1 MGYGL
6 RGVCREPGGCR
17 SIVRDVGAASMP
29 NGRFSIAPLKSG
41 DPIFGGVL
49 VAGSSKNGEVAGMCY
64 KKVTENP

>member
-1 MGYGL
+1 
-6 RGVCREPGGCR
+6 
-17 SIVRDVGAASMP
+17 MP
-29 NGRFSIAPLKSG
+29 NGRFSIAPLKSA